1 MLRYTREKHRE
12 EKIRKMVGEYLRSSY
27 KVLLIVA
34 ATTAVSYCGYR
45 LYQKYT
51 ESSEVGTLTVT
62 MVGSVPD
69 NLATSPN
76 T

>member
-12 EKIRKMVGEYLRSSY
+12 EKIRKMVGEYLRSNY

-34 ATTAVSYCGYR
+34 GTAVLSYCGYR
-45 LYQKYT
+45 LYRKYT
-51 ESSEVGTLTVT
+51 DSSEVGTLTVT
-62 MVGSVPD
+62 IVGSVPD